1 MKEKYMK
8 GSIRF
13 VVGLVVV
20 LASVGN
26 SAGSLFTILALA
38 IFGLACMWSGVVAFK
53 SEELRSN

>member
-8 GSIRF
+8 GLIRF

-38 IFGLACMWSGVVAFK
+38 VFGLACMWSGVVAMK
-53 SEELRSN
+53 AE